1 MSNKVTNLLA
11 TAFRLEHPPTHHNPN
26 AAQTT
31 EQTPLLA
38 ASSENPLTQADSETL
53 DINKIGSTAAT
64 EEEQQAD
71 VEDEDED
78 KPLPIGQII
87 LLCYARLVEP
97 IAFFSIFPF
106 INQMILEVGG
116 VKEEDVG
123 FYSGLIE
130 SLFSLTQM
138 IFMISWGRASDR
150 YGRKPVLVY
159 SVIGVSIMTCLF
171 GFSKSV
177 WQMILFRCMAG
188 VFSGTIVTVRT
199 MLSENS
205 TLKTQARAFSL
216 FAFAGNV
223 GIFLGPVIGGAL
235 STPAR
240 QYPRVFGG
248 IWFFE
253 KYPYALPNIVASLFG
268 FSAAVISSIY
278 LKETLASQK
287 DNGNKPTEPPMST
300 WKLLHQPGVA
310 FTLFLWCFVSLQ
322 GLANTAVVPV
332 FWFTSIPLGGYG
344 FSPIQISLFLGL
356 GGISQALWL
365 LFVFPPSQR
374 RWGTGGVLRYCS
386 YIFPVGCIA
395 NPILQ
400 YLVRKHIITHSWIL
414 GVLPCVMVLS
424 SSASMAFTCIQLAIN
439 NISPSPAVL
448 GTMNALALAMVAGI
462 RAVAPG
468 LFASLFATGVKGQIL
483 GGYLVWVVMVGM
495 TVILFVAVRFLPEK
509 AEGRIKRVD
518 GEGEA

>member
-1 MSNKVTNLLA
+1 
-11 TAFRLEHPPTHHNPN
+11 
-26 AAQTT
+26 
-31 EQTPLLA
+31 
-38 ASSENPLTQADSETL
+38 
-53 DINKIGSTAAT
+53 
-64 EEEQQAD
+64 
-71 VEDEDED
+71 
-78 KPLPIGQII
+78 
-87 LLCYARLVEP
+87 
-97 IAFFSIFPF
+97 
-106 INQMILEVGG
+106 
-116 VKEEDVG
+116 
-123 FYSGLIE
+123 
-130 SLFSLTQM
+130 M

-344 FSPIQISLFLGL
+344 FSPSKSL
-356 GGISQALWL
+356 SSSASAES
-365 LFVFPPSQR
+365 PKPSGYYSSSPR
-374 RWGTGGVLRYCS
+374 LNVAGAPEA

-414 GVLPCVMVLS
+414 GVLPCVMVLG

-468 LFASLFATGVKGQIL
+468 LFASLFATGVKGQVL